1 MSEDQQIV
9 SIIDDDED
17 VRDSLVELI
26 DSIGLQVK
34 SYASAVSFLDE
45 VDINQ
50 AGCIL
55 ADVRMPSMSGIE
67 LQHKLSE
74 LGSSQPLIIMTGHGD
89 ITMAV
94 QAMKDGAFEFLQ
106 KPFRDQ
112 ELLDCITQ
120 ALEQNSEYRNK
131 LESQHAIQGL
141 VNSLTA
147 REREVVDKVLEGKVN
162 KIIARELDIS
172 GRTVEIHRSHAME
185 KLGVKSVA
193 ELVKI
198 MLSAQTYKVK

>member
-1 MSEDQQIV
+1 MSEDQQHV
-9 SIIDDDED
+9 FIIDDDED
-17 VRDSLVELI
+17 VRDSLVELLESI
-26 DSIGLQVK
+26 DLQ
-34 SYASAVSFLDE
+34 SENYASAIAFLDE
-45 VDINQ
+45 ADLDK

-55 ADVRMPSMSGIE
+55 ADVRMPGMSGIE
-67 LQHKLSE
+67 LQQKLNE
-74 LGSSQPLIIMTGHGD
+74 LGATQPLIIMTGHGD

-112 ELLDCITQ
+112 ELLDCITK
-120 ALEQNSEYRNK
+120 AFELDRESRNRHA
-131 LESQHAIQGL
+131 SQHVMQER

-147 REREVVDKVLEGKVN
+147 REREVIDKVLEGKVN

-172 GRTVEIHRSHAME
+172 DRTVEIHRSHAME
-185 KLGVKSVA
+185 KLDVKSVA

-198 MLSAQTYKVK
+198 MLSVQA

>member
-1 MSEDQQIV
+1 MNERQQIV

-26 DSIGLQVK
+26 DSIGLQAK
-34 SYASAVSFLDE
+34 SYASAIHFLDE
-45 VDINQ
+45 ADINQ

-55 ADVRMPSMSGIE
+55 ADVRMPGMSGIE
-67 LQHKLSE
+67 LQHKLND
-74 LGSSQPLIIMTGHGD
+74 LDASQPLIIMTGHGD

-112 ELLDCITQ
+112 ELLECIAK
-120 ALEQNSEYRNK
+120 ALELDNK
-131 LESQHAIQGL
+131 NLNELESQHATQKL
-141 VNSLTA
+141 VKSLTI
-147 REREVVDKVLEGKVN
+147 REREVIDKVLEGKVN

-172 GRTVEIHRSHAME
+172 VRTVEIHRSHAME
-185 KLGVKSVA
+185 KLCVKSVA

-198 MLSAQTYKVK
+198 MLSIQY

>member
-1 MSEDQQIV
+1 MRMSEDQQIV

-26 DSIGLQVK
+26 DSIGLQTK
-34 SYASAVSFLDE
+34 SYSSAINFLDE
-45 VDINQ
+45 ADINQ

-55 ADVRMPSMSGIE
+55 ADVRMPGMSGIE
-67 LQHKLSE
+67 LQHKLNE
-74 LGSSQPLIIMTGHGD
+74 LGASQPLIIMTGHGD

-94 QAMKDGAFEFLQ
+94 KAMKDGAFEFLQ

-112 ELLDCITQ
+112 ELLDCITK
-120 ALEQNSEYRNK
+120 ALEQDSESRNK
-131 LESQHAIQGL
+131 HDFQLAMQKM

-162 KIIARELDIS
+162 KIIARELEIS
-172 GRTVEIHRSHAME
+172 DRTVEIHRSHAME

-198 MLSAQTYKVK
+198 ILSVQA

>member
-1 MSEDQQIV
+1 MNKEQQVV

-26 DSIGLQVK
+26 DSIGLQTK
-34 SYASAVSFLDE
+34 SYVSAINFLDE
-45 VDINQ
+45 ADINQ

-55 ADVRMPSMSGIE
+55 VDVRMPGMSGIE
-67 LQHKLSE
+67 LQYKLKE
-74 LGSSQPLIIMTGHGD
+74 LGAIQPLIIMTGHGD

-94 QAMKDGAFEFLQ
+94 QAMKNGAFEFLQ

-112 ELLDCITQ
+112 ELLDCIAK
-120 ALEQNSEYRNK
+120 ALEKDGESRNR
-131 LESQHAIQGL
+131 LQTQQVIQEM
-141 VNSLTA
+141 VNELTM
-147 REREVVDKVLEGKVN
+147 REREVVDRVLEGKAN
-162 KIIARELDIS
+162 KIIAKELEIS

-193 ELVKI
+193 ELVKV
-198 MLSAQTYKVK
+198 MLSNQT

>member
-1 MSEDQQIV
+1 MNKAQQVV

-26 DSIGLQVK
+26 DSTGLQSK
-34 SYASAVSFLDE
+34 SYVSAINFLDE
-45 VDINQ
+45 ADINQ

-55 ADVRMPSMSGIE
+55 ADVRMPGMSGIE
-67 LQHKLSE
+67 LLYKLKE
-74 LGSSQPLIIMTGHGD
+74 LGVIQPLIIMTGHGD

-94 QAMKDGAFEFLQ
+94 QAMKNGAFEFLQ

-112 ELLDCITQ
+112 DLLDCLAK
-120 ALEQNSEYRNK
+120 ALETDYESRNRHQN
-131 LESQHAIQGL
+131 QQDIQKM
-141 VNSLTA
+141 VNSLTM
-147 REREVVDKVLEGKVN
+147 REREVVDRVLEGKAN
-162 KIIARELDIS
+162 KIIAKELEIS

-193 ELVKI
+193 ELVKV
-198 MLSAQTYKVK
+198 MLSIQT

>member
-1 MSEDQQIV
+1 MNKEQQVV

-26 DSIGLQVK
+26 DSIGLQAK
-34 SYASAVSFLDE
+34 SYVSAINFLDE
-45 VDINQ
+45 ADTNQ

-55 ADVRMPSMSGIE
+55 ADVRMPGMSGIE
-67 LQHKLSE
+67 LQYKLKE
-74 LGSSQPLIIMTGHGD
+74 LGAIQPLIIMTGHGD

-94 QAMKDGAFEFLQ
+94 QAMKNGAFEFLQ

-112 ELLDCITQ
+112 ELLDCIAK
-120 ALEQNSEYRNK
+120 ALEKDGESRNR
-131 LESQHAIQGL
+131 LQTQQVIQEM
-141 VNSLTA
+141 VNELTM
-147 REREVVDKVLEGKVN
+147 REREVVDRVLEGKAN
-162 KIIARELDIS
+162 KIIAKELEIS

-193 ELVKI
+193 ELVKV
-198 MLSAQTYKVK
+198 MLSIQT

>member
-1 MSEDQQIV
+1 MNEDQQIV

-26 DSIGLQVK
+26 DSIGLQTK
-34 SYASAVSFLDE
+34 SYASAINFLDE
-45 VDINQ
+45 ADINQ

-55 ADVRMPSMSGIE
+55 ADVRMPGMSGIE
-67 LQHKLSE
+67 LQHKLNE
-74 LGSSQPLIIMTGHGD
+74 LHSCQPLIIMTGHGD

-112 ELLDCITQ
+112 ELLDCITK
-120 ALEQNSEYRNK
+120 ALDQEKESRYT
-131 LESQHAIQGL
+131 LETQHAVQEL
-141 VNSLTA
+141 VNTLTT

-162 KIIARELDIS
+162 KIIARELEIS
-172 GRTVEIHRSHAME
+172 DRTVEIHRSHALG

-198 MLSAQTYKVK
+198 MLSVQT